1 MSNVSLRE
9 LLEAGVHFGHQ
20 TRRWDPK
27 MKPYI
32 YGSKNG
38 IHIIDLQKT
47 ARCLV
52 EASRFVAGVVAS
64 GNPVLFVG
72 TKKAARNIVREEA
85 ERANMFFV
93 NNRWLGGTMT
103 NFQTVKRSIDRLV
116 ALEKAEAEGRFSIL
130 TKKEALQLTREIAK
144 MDKSLGGIKNLKG
157 RPGALFVIDP
167 RKEYIAIREANKLK
181 IPVVAL
187 CDTNCS
193 PQGIDYVIPGNDD
206 AIKSIRLFTGAIA
219 DACIEGAQAS
229 RSATPA
235 AAAQHAEAEGVE
247 VVTRVHTPETGEA
260 EYTAAPAPAPEEEG
274 TTEA

>member
-20 TRRWDPK
+20 TRRWNPK
-27 MKPYI
+27 MKPFI

-47 ARCLV
+47 AKCLM
-52 EASRFVAGVVAS
+52 EACRFVSGVVS
-64 GNPVLFVG
+64 QGNPVLFVG
-72 TKKAARNIVREEA
+72 TKKAAQGIVREEA
-85 ERANMFFV
+85 QRSDMFFV

-103 NFQTVKRSIDRLV
+103 NFQTVKRSIDRLI

-144 MDKSLGGIKNLKG
+144 MDKSLGGIKNLKN

-187 CDTNCS
+187 CDTNCDPS
-193 PQGIDYVIPGNDD
+193 GIDYVIPGNDD
-206 AIKSIRLFTGAIA
+206 AIKSIRLFTAAIA
-219 DACIEGAQAS
+219 DAAIEGSQAS
-229 RSATPA
+229 RRESPASVAATDSS
-235 AAAQHAEAEGVE
+235 EID
-247 VVTRVHTPETGEA
+247 VVVRTHTPDTTPDASAEPPPEPEVAAEET
-260 EYTAAPAPAPEEEG
+260 EEG
-274 TTEA
+274 

>member
-32 YGSKNG
+32 FGSKNG

-47 ARCLV
+47 AKCLV
-52 EASRFVAGVVAS
+52 EATRFIS
-64 GNPVLFVG
+64 GIAATGGQILFVG
-72 TKKAARNIVREEA
+72 TKKAARDIVREEA
-85 ERANMFFV
+85 QRSGMFFV
-93 NNRWLGGTMT
+93 NARWLGGTMT

-157 RPGALFVIDP
+157 TPQALFVIDP

-187 CDTNCS
+187 CDTNCT
-193 PQGIDYVIPGNDD
+193 PLGIDYVIPGNDD
-206 AIKSIRLFTGAIA
+206 AIKSIRLFTAAIA
-219 DACIEGAQAS
+219 DAAVEGSQVS
-229 RSATPA
+229 RSASPEA
-235 AAAQHAEAEGVE
+235 AAHAADADMVE
-247 VVTRVHTPETGEA
+247 VVERIHTPEATPDASA
-260 EYTAAPAPAPEEEG
+260 EPPAPAVEEA
-274 TTEA
+274 TEQA

>member
-85 ERANMFFV
+85 LRANMFFV

-187 CDTNCS
+187 CDTNCN

-206 AIKSIRLFTGAIA
+206 AIKSIRLFTGAVA

-229 RSATPA
+229 RSASPA
-235 AAAQHAEAEGVE
+235 AAAHAAEAEGVE
-247 VVTRVHTPETGEA
+247 VVTRVHTPEATPDASA
-260 EYTAAPAPAPEEEG
+260 EPPAPPPAPEEGEG
-274 TTEA
+274 S